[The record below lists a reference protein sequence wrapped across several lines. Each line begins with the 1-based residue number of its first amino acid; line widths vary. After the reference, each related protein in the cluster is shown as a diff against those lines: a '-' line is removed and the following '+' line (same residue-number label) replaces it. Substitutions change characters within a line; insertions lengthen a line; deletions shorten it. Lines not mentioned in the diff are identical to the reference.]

1 MLAGVLREL
10 VGLGVKGRGHGSE
23 QKLGLWSVE
32 IKSRDPGKNF
42 FCDFPSC
49 KIGLT
54 VVLRPWEGCK

>member
-32 IKSRDPGKNF
+32 IKSHVPGKNF
-42 FCDFPSC
+42 FVIFLPVKLD
-49 KIGLT
+49 
-54 VVLRPWEGCK
+54 

>member
-32 IKSRDPGKNF
+32 IKSRDPGKKF
-42 FCDFPSC
+42 F
-49 KIGLT
+49 L
-54 VVLRPWEGCK
+54 